1 MGNMKEVNIA
11 LVGLGTVGSGVYKTI
26 SMQKSKI
33 EHKEGISLNLKKVL
47 ALEYSIDIPEAQ
59 KAKDFQK
66 DIVEDASIDIVIEL
80 IGGVHPAR
88 EFILA
93 ALGAGKT
100 VVTANKEL
108 LATHWPQLNAAAKKS
123 GAGLYFEA
131 SVGGGIPILRTIW
144 DSLQANDI
152 TSVMGIING
161 TTNYILTKMEETK
174 ASFESV
180 LKEAQELGMAEANP
194 KSDVEGLDA
203 MYKLSILSSM
213 AFHARV
219 PIEHIYCEGITK
231 ITQEDIAY
239 GKELGYTVKLLAI
252 GKKKGNTIEARV
264 HPTMIP
270 VTHPLASVRG
280 AFNAVFLH
288 GNIVDDIMLYGRG
301 AGDMPTASAVVSD
314 VIYAAGKDVH
324 RYTTFYNEEMVSTEL
339 SFENNW
345 ESEFFLRII
354 AQDSP
359 SVLAK
364 ISSVFGKYNVS
375 LASVMQKGQNK
386 DSVPLIFITHKA
398 KEISVKRAINDIKY
412 LPEVL
417 NVANVIRVEK

>member
-1 MGNMKEVNIA
+1 MKNINIA
-11 LVGLGTVGSGVYKTI
+11 LIGLGTVGSGVYKTI
-26 SMQKSKI
+26 AMQKANV

-47 ALEYSIDIPEAQ
+47 ALEYSIDIPEELKAQ
-59 KAKDFQK
+59 DFYR
-66 DIVEDASIDIVIEL
+66 DVAGDPDIDIVIEL
-80 IGGVHPAR
+80 IGGVNPAKD
-88 EFILA
+88 FVLA
-93 ALGAGKT
+93 ALTAGKT

-108 LATHWPQLNAAAKKS
+108 LARFWPELNAAAKEH

-144 DSLQANDI
+144 DSLQANEI

-161 TTNYILTKMEETK
+161 TTNYILSKMEQDK
-174 ASFESV
+174 ASYEAV
-180 LKEAQELGMAEANP
+180 LKEAQQLGFAEANP
-194 KSDVEGLDA
+194 KNDVEGYDA

-219 PIEHIYCEGITK
+219 PVEYIYREGITS

-239 GKELGYTVKLLAI
+239 ADELGYSVKLLAI
-252 GKKKGNTIEARV
+252 GKKRGKTVEARV

-270 VTHPLASVRG
+270 KTHPLASVRG
-280 AFNAVFLH
+280 AFNAIYLH

-314 VIYAAGKDVH
+314 VVYAAGREEH
-324 RYTTFYNEEMVSTEL
+324 RYTTFFNEDRVSDEL

-354 AQDSP
+354 VKDAP
-359 SVLAK
+359 GVLAK
-364 ISSVFGKYNVS
+364 IANVLGQNKVSV
-375 LASVMQKGQNK
+375 ATVMQKGQ
-386 DSVPLIFITHKA
+386 SGEHVPLIFVTHKA
-398 KEISVKRAINDIKY
+398 KEISVKRAVDDISY
-412 LPEVL
+412 IPEVIS
-417 NVANVIRVEK
+417 VASMIRVES

>member
-1 MGNMKEVNIA
+1 MKQVNIA
-11 LVGLGTVGSGVYKTI
+11 LIGLGTVGSGVYKTI
-26 SMQKSKI
+26 EMQKSYI

-47 ALEYSIDIPEAQ
+47 ALAYSIDIPEEM
-59 KAKDFQK
+59 KAKDFYK
-66 DIVEDASIDIVIEL
+66 DIVEDETIDIVIEL
-80 IGGVHPAR
+80 IGGVNPAK
-88 EFILA
+88 EFVLA
-93 ALGAGKT
+93 SLKAGKT

-108 LATHWPQLNAAAKKS
+108 LARHWPELNAAAHKS

-144 DSLQANDI
+144 ESMQANEL

-161 TTNYILTKMEETK
+161 TTNYILSKMEEDK

-180 LKEAQELGMAEANP
+180 LKEAQALGMAEANP
-194 KSDVEGLDA
+194 KNDVEGLDA

-219 PIEHIYCEGITK
+219 PVEYIYCEGITS

-239 GKELGYTVKLLAI
+239 GNELGYTLKLLAI
-252 GKKKGNTIEARV
+252 GKKRGKTIEARV

-270 VTHPLASVRG
+270 KTHPLASVRG
-280 AFNAVFLH
+280 AFNAIFLH

-314 VIYAAGKDVH
+314 VLYAACQTKH
-324 RYTTFYNEEMVSTEL
+324 RYTSFYNDVNVSSEL

-345 ESEFFLRII
+345 ECEFFVRILV
-354 AQDSP
+354 QDSP
-359 SVLAK
+359 GVLAK
-364 ISSVFGKYNVS
+364 IASVFGKHNVS
-375 LASVMQKGQNK
+375 INSVVQKGQ
-386 DSVPLIFITHKA
+386 SEEIVPLIFVTHKA
-398 KEISVKRAINDIKY
+398 KEISLKRAVDDIRY
-412 LPEVL
+412 IPEVL
-417 NVANVIRVEK
+417 RVANVIRVEK

>member
-1 MGNMKEVNIA
+1 MKQVNIA
-11 LVGLGTVGSGVYKTI
+11 LIGLGTVGSGVYKTI
-26 SMQKSKI
+26 EMQKSYI

-47 ALEYSIDIPEAQ
+47 ALAYSIDIPEDM
-59 KAKDFQK
+59 KAKDFYK
-66 DIVEDASIDIVIEL
+66 DIVEDETIDIVIEL
-80 IGGVHPAR
+80 IGGVNPAK
-88 EFILA
+88 EFVLES
-93 ALGAGKT
+93 LKAGKT

-108 LATHWPQLNAAAKKS
+108 LARHWPELNAAAHKS

-144 DSLQANDI
+144 ESMQANEL

-161 TTNYILTKMEETK
+161 TTNYILSKMEEDK

-180 LKEAQELGMAEANP
+180 LKEAQALGMAEANP
-194 KSDVEGLDA
+194 KNDVEGLDA

-219 PIEHIYCEGITK
+219 PVEYIYCEGITS

-239 GKELGYTVKLLAI
+239 GNELGYTLKLLAI
-252 GKKKGNTIEARV
+252 GKKRGKTIEARV

-270 VTHPLASVRG
+270 KTHPLASVRG
-280 AFNAVFLH
+280 AFNAIFLH

-314 VIYAAGKDVH
+314 VLYAACQTKH
-324 RYTTFYNEEMVSTEL
+324 RYTSFYNDVNVSSEL

-345 ESEFFLRII
+345 ECEFFVRILV
-354 AQDSP
+354 QDSP
-359 SVLAK
+359 GVLAK
-364 ISSVFGKYNVS
+364 IASVFGKHNVS
-375 LASVMQKGQNK
+375 INSVVQKGQSEE
-386 DSVPLIFITHKA
+386 SVPLIFVTHKA
-398 KEISVKRAINDIKY
+398 KEISLKRAVDDIRY
-412 LPEVL
+412 IPEVL
-417 NVANVIRVEK
+417 RVANVIRVEK

>member
-1 MGNMKEVNIA
+1 MKNVNIA
-11 LVGLGTVGSGVYKTI
+11 LIGLGTVGSGVYKTI
-26 SMQKSKI
+26 AMQKSNI
-33 EHKEGISLNLKKVL
+33 EHKEGLILNLKKVL
-47 ALEYSIDIPEAQ
+47 ALEYTIDIPEAL
-59 KAKDFQK
+59 KAKDFEH
-66 DIVEDASIDIVIEL
+66 DIIEDKSIDIVIEL
-80 IGGVHPAR
+80 IGGVHPAK

-108 LATHWPQLNAAAKKS
+108 MARHWPELNAAAKKN

-131 SVGGGIPILRTIW
+131 SVGGGIPIIRTIW
-144 DSLQANDI
+144 DSLQANEI

-161 TTNYILTKMEETK
+161 TTNYILTRMEEEK
-174 ASFESV
+174 ESFESV
-180 LKEAQELGMAEANP
+180 LGEAQRLGMAEANP
-194 KSDVEGLDA
+194 KSDLEGLDA

-219 PIEHIYCEGITK
+219 PIEYIYCEGITG

-239 GKELGYTVKLLAI
+239 GQELGYTLKLLAI
-252 GKKKGNTIEARV
+252 GKKSGNTIEARV

-288 GNIVDDIMLYGRG
+288 GNIVGDIMLYGRG
-301 AGDMPTASAVVSD
+301 AGDMQTASAVVSD
-314 VIYAAGKDVH
+314 VIYAAGREKH
-324 RYTTFYNEEMVSTEL
+324 RYTTFYNEDKVSAEL

-359 SVLAK
+359 GVLAK
-364 ISSVFGKYNVS
+364 IASVFGSHNVS
-375 LASVMQKGQNK
+375 IASVMQKGQSK

-398 KEISVKRAINDIKY
+398 KEISVKRAVDDIKY
-412 LPEVL
+412 IPEVL
-417 NVANVIRVEK
+417 GVANIIRVEN